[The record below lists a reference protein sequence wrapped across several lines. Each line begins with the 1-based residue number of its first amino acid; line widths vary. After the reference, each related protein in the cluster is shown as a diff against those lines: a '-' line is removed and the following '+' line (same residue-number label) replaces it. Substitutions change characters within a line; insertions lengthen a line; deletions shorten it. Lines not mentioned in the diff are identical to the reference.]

1 MKKARIPE
9 PANGLVPR
17 PEDLDDTADAER
29 AKDRGDQSK
38 ESAHHCSKHITCT
51 DSVMSLC

>member
-9 PANGLVPR
+9 PANSLVPR

-29 AKDRGDQSK
+29 DKDRGDQSK
-38 ESAHHCSKHITCT
+38 ESAHHCALTT
-51 DSVMSLC
+51 MF

>member
-9 PANGLVPR
+9 PANSLVPR

-29 AKDRGDQSK
+29 DKDRGDQSK

-51 DSVMSLC
+51 DSVMPLC